1 MREAEWERAGAAG
14 FLKRTDQQ
22 FHWENAGYAT
32 FDAFLEA
39 LSSRKRKTIRR
50 ERRTRWRPASPSS
63 TSPARI

>member
-1 MREAEWERAGAAG
+1 MRNFSAEHG
-14 FLKRTDQQ
+14 FLHRTDQQ

-50 ERRTRWRPASPSS
+50 ERRDALAPGITRALADRHA
-63 TSPARI
+63 T